1 MLRDRLSLVFLLV
14 MPVFFTVFMGFA
26 FRFQEAD
33 PGLPVAIVVDGVAV
47 GSVGAPVGGAE
58 VGGVPVSGSD
68 PVAALL
74 VALVEDSPALR
85 VAHAG
90 EAPAALEK
98 AVGANE
104 VAAAI
109 TVPEGYGA
117 ALLDGRGAPPLDV
130 VLSADAS
137 MAGTVQAAL
146 AGVTG
151 RLIAIVGAARL
162 STAERAA
169 RSPFADAAAEQ
180 AWQAEALAQ
189 AAAAWEDPPVVVLE
203 AAAGAGAQRAVPS
216 GFLQSSPGMMVQFA
230 VFGLIT
236 TATVFHLERSS
247 GTLRRMLTMP
257 VARASI
263 IGGHLLALCS
273 VSFVQ
278 LVILA
283 AFGQVALAV
292 PYARAPAAS
301 LVMIVALALVTGC
314 LGLVIGAFAR
324 SEDQV
329 LTFSLV
335 AMFVLASLGGA
346 WFPLEGTGPAFA
358 RLAHLTPMAWAMDG
372 LQNVILRGQG
382 LRSVLLP
389 AGVLVGWAAAFY
401 ALAVVRLRRG

>member
-1 MLRDRLSLVFLLV
+1 MERAPDLPQVADAWMAKARAQMRAGDAAGALETYRQLAEQKPDSPQAPKALWQ
-14 MPVFFTVFMGFA
+14 FA
-26 FRFQEAD
+26 IQQD
-33 PGLPVAIVVDGVAV
+33 PEP
-47 GSVGAPVGGAE
+47 
-58 VGGVPVSGSD
+58 
-68 PVAALL
+68 PVAAAAARYLDL
-74 VALVEDSPALR
+74 AR
-85 VAHAG
+85 RY
-90 EAPAALEK
+90 PAADEGWRAYQNAGVIYLRL
-98 AVGANE
+98 GNYR
-104 VAAAI
+104 AAAD
-109 TVPEGYGA
+109 TWREMAGKAELPAFTRPVAYYWLGR
-117 ALLDGRGAPPLDV
+117 ALLAQGDR
-130 VLSADAS
+130 
-137 MAGTVQAAL
+137 
-146 AGVTG
+146 
-151 RLIAIVGAARL
+151 
-162 STAERAA
+162 
-169 RSPFADAAAEQ
+169 AAAEQ

-189 AAAAWEDPPVVVLE
+189 AAASWEDPPVVVLE
-203 AAAGAGAQRAVPS
+203 AAAGAGAQGAVPS

-236 TATVFHLERSS
+236 TATVFHLERWS

-283 AFGQVALAV
+283 VFGQVALAV

-301 LVMIVALALVTGC
+301 LVMIVALALFTGC